1 MPFSQERTDFIKA
14 TLRERL
20 ADSNLND
27 WQRSFFSN
35 MLNRFERD
43 GTNTNLTKAQY
54 KKLDQLIGFSREGKS
69 PEALKKS
76 RQSEAFNQS
85 VSRVPA
91 SIPKRTYS
99 NKQPR
104 RQNVSPLRAI
114 YTPQRAVRRAI
125 YAPQRAFRRATRQ
138 LVWPVML
145 ILGLMALI
153 VGAFESGGS
162 SSSHKAEGSNQS
174 TAIYLVVTGNSVNQ
188 RTGPSTADPVI
199 GKLSAGTRVLKRSEL
214 NGWTQITSELGTGW
228 MSSRFLRAQGSRV
241 VAKKQSKGRTLRA
254 SDIRVIDGDTV
265 DIRGQTANVRLV
277 GFNTPETRSP
287 QCNAEYK
294 IGLRA
299 TARLRG
305 LIQNAQTL
313 EFERVACACRP
324 GTEGTRK
331 CNYGRQCG
339 VLKANGTDV
348 GRILISEG
356 LAVRYVCGRTSCP
369 PRPGNWCR

>member
-14 TLRERL
+14 KLRERL
-20 ADSNLND
+20 AGSNLND
-27 WQRSFFSN
+27 WQRSFFTN

-43 GTNTNLTKAQY
+43 GPSTNLTKAQY

-69 PEALKKS
+69 SKVSNKSPQTEAY
-76 RQSEAFNQS
+76 NQS
-85 VSRVPA
+85 VSREPL
-91 SIPKRTYS
+91 SKPKRTHSYR
-99 NKQPR
+99 QPR
-104 RQNVSPLRAI
+104 RQSFSPI
-114 YTPQRAVRRAI
+114 RAI
-125 YAPQRAFRRATRQ
+125 YAPQRAVRRATRQ

-145 ILGLMALI
+145 VLVLMGLI
-153 VGAFESGGS
+153 VGAFETGGS
-162 SSSHKAEGSNQS
+162 SSSQRTKGSDQGP
-174 TAIYLVVTGNSVNQ
+174 AIYLFVTGSSVNQ
-188 RTGPSTADPVI
+188 RAGPSTADPVI
-199 GKLSAGTRVLKRSEL
+199 GQLSAGTRVLKRTER
-214 NGWTQITSELGTGW
+214 NGWTQIKSELGTGW
-228 MSSRFLRAQGSRV
+228 MASRFLRSQGSRV
-241 VAKKQSKGRTLRA
+241 VAEKQNKGRTLRA

-265 DIRGQTANVRLV
+265 YIRGQAANVRLV

-287 QCNAEYK
+287 QCNAEYQ

-305 LIQNAQTL
+305 LIQNAQSL